1 MRGPAAAVF
10 ARAVSSRC
18 KRRAWTIPVLRSRGR
33 TRSASPIGSHEPRS
47 HDAGR
52 AMSKFHRISA
62 TPAIKDR
69 ARRGDLTDGR
79 GVSTSTSGT
88 AAATSFTD
96 LNGVTATTTITN
108 DVTPKCTS
116 ASASR
121 PGWTRRRYRK
131 KKKKEGKLQGSA
143 PCARVLCAAHDP
155 RVCPLCVV
163 SPTDRLTDRMTGIT
177 KAA

>member
-33 TRSASPIGSHEPRS
+33 ARSASPIGNHEPRS

-62 TPAIKDR
+62 TPAIKGR

-79 GVSTSTSGT
+79 GVSTSTSGI
-88 AAATSFTD
+88 AAAISFTD
-96 LNGVTATTTITN
+96 LNGVIATTT
-108 DVTPKCTS
+108 
-116 ASASR
+116 
-121 PGWTRRRYRK
+121 TRMTLLRNALQPLLHVPVGHAAATGRR
-131 KKKKEGKLQGSA
+131 KKEGKLQGSS
-143 PCARVLCAAHDP
+143 CTRVLCAAHDP
-155 RVCPLCVV
+155 CVCPLCVV